1 MGKWQQL
8 RPWMSAKQPR
18 KTSDGQVGNCCHHPL
33 LSHTSMLHWQHVA
46 DTQEAACPRL
56 PAICAIAG
64 SGPHGIRGHR
74 QQSVGPL
81 CLSSSSWLDFLLPLL
96 RQWAVMVVTVVV
108 VEELFLFLLWC
119 GLVSAGCCWVG
130 RGAGK
135 QVDGT
140 SGYQVDGTSATL
152 NGIPHD
158 DSSHPPRSPHQSY
171 ANLAQ
176 ASPSHCSLYSIAKNW
191 WTYLLWPGSPPMP
204 IALVGSLYC
213 TTGPETWQGVAKGEP

>member
-1 MGKWQQL
+1 MGWYWQVGWLGKWQQL

-46 DTQEAACPRL
+46 DTQEAAWPRL

-96 RQWAVMVVTVVV
+96 RQWAVMVVTVFP
-108 VEELFLFLLWC
+108 LPP
-119 GLVSAGCCWVG
+119 LVWSCVCWVLLG
-130 RGAGK
+130 WTWSRKAGGWD
-135 QVDGT
+135 QW
-140 SGYQVDGTSATL
+140 L
-152 NGIPHD
+152 
-158 DSSHPPRSPHQSY
+158 
-171 ANLAQ
+171 
-176 ASPSHCSLYSIAKNW
+176 
-191 WTYLLWPGSPPMP
+191 PGGWDQCNTKWHAP
-204 IALVGSLYC
+204 
-213 TTGPETWQGVAKGEP
+213 